1 MAVILKKKRLFNPQK
16 PAAGRKR
23 KPNRAKR
30 AVKAKAHRK
39 AAARTSWRNP
49 GALIT
54 LGATNPQRK
63 TMKAKSSHQKK
74 RTSRRPNPF
83 IKMKTRRAKRRSNP
97 SITRGPLNLA
107 KSGAIALL
115 GLVATR
121 QIPQLALQ
129 TRNTGLV
136 GYAANFATAAVAG
149 ALAGRFWNR
158 DAGKLIFIGGSLYT
172 VSRILTEQ
180 FSPIGRYF
188 SLAGIGDAQAASL
201 GVIKD
206 GYFPVP
212 VVLDQAGQ
220 PVIPRAIVEAA
231 QPATP
236 PAPLPA
242 PSNMSGLSRYGR

>member
-16 PAAGRKR
+16 PAGRKR
-23 KPNRAKR
+23 QSTRAKR
-30 AVKAKAHRK
+30 KAKATARAR
-39 AAARTSWRNP
+39 AAAKPKRNP

-54 LGATNPQRK
+54 LGALNPQRK
-63 TMKAKSSHQKK
+63 TMKAKSTSKKK

-97 SITRGPLNLA
+97 SILRGPFSLA
-107 KSGAIALL
+107 KAGAIALL

-121 QIPQLALQ
+121 QIPQLVLQ
-129 TRNTGLV
+129 QRNSGLI
-136 GYAANFATAAVAG
+136 GYAANFGVAAITG
-149 ALAGRFWNR
+149 ALVGRWDR
-158 DAGKLIFIGGSLYT
+158 EAGKFVFIGGSLYT

-180 FSPIGRYF
+180 FSPVGRYF
-188 SLAGIGDAQAASL
+188 ALSGVGDAQAASL

-220 PVIPRAIVEAA
+220 PIIPRAIVEAA
-231 QPATP
+231 QP
-236 PAPLPA
+236 PAAPVPLPA
-242 PSNMSGLSRYGR
+242 PNTMSGLGRYSR

>member
-1 MAVILKKKRLFNPQK
+1 MAVIVKRKRLFNPQK

-23 KPNRAKR
+23 KPTRAKQKR
-30 AVKAKAHRK
+30 AK
-39 AAARTSWRNP
+39 RNP

-54 LGATNPQRK
+54 LGAVNPQRRN
-63 TMKAKSSHQKK
+63 MKAQSKSHKK

-83 IKMKTRRAKRRSNP
+83 LKLKTKRAKRRSNP
-97 SITRGPLNLA
+97 SAISKPFDLA

-121 QIPQLALQ
+121 QIPQLILQ
-129 TRNTGLV
+129 QKNAGWI
-136 GYAANFATAAVAG
+136 GYASNFAVAVAG
-149 ALAGRFWNR
+149 GALASRFWNR
-158 DAGKLIFIGGSLYT
+158 EAGKLIFIGGSVYT

-188 SLAGIGDAQAASL
+188 ALSGVGDAQAASL

-212 VVLDQAGQ
+212 VVLDEAGQ
-220 PVIPRAIVEAA
+220 PIIPRAIIQAA
-231 QPATP
+231 QPAP
-236 PAPLPA
+236 APAPLPA
-242 PSNMSGLSRYGR
+242 PKNMSGLSRYSR

>member
-39 AAARTSWRNP
+39 AAARTKRRNP

-63 TMKAKSSHQKK
+63 TMKAKSSHKKK

-97 SITRGPLNLA
+97 SILRGTFSLA
-107 KSGAIALL
+107 KAGAIALL

-121 QIPQLALQ
+121 QIPQLVLQ
-129 TRNTGLV
+129 QRNAGLI
-136 GYAANFATAAVAG
+136 GYAANFGVAAITG
-149 ALAGRFWNR
+149 ALIGRWNR
-158 DAGKLIFIGGSLYT
+158 EAGKYVFIGGSLYT

-180 FSPIGRYF
+180 FSPVGKYF
-188 SLAGIGDAQAASL
+188 ALSGVGDAQAASL

-220 PVIPRAIVEAA
+220 PIIPRAIIEAA
-231 QPATP
+231 QPAPP

-242 PSNMSGLSRYGR
+242 PNSMSGLGRYSR

>member
-16 PAAGRKR
+16 PAGRKR

-30 AVKAKAHRK
+30 AVKAKARRK
-39 AAARTSWRNP
+39 AAARTKRRNP

-63 TMKAKSSHQKK
+63 TMKAKSTHKKK

-83 IKMKTRRAKRRSNP
+83 IKTKTRRAKRRSNP
-97 SITRGPLNLA
+97 SIARGPLGLA

-129 TRNTGLV
+129 TRNTGLI
-136 GYAANFATAAVAG
+136 GYAANFATAALTG

-158 DAGKLIFIGGSLYT
+158 EAGKLIFIGGSLYT
-172 VSRILTEQ
+172 VSRIITEQ
-180 FSPIGRYF
+180 FSPVGKYF
-188 SLAGIGDAQAASL
+188 ALSGVGDAQAASL

-220 PVIPRAIVEAA
+220 PIIPRAIIEAA
-231 QPATP
+231 QPAP
-236 PAPLPA
+236 APAPLPA
-242 PSNMSGLSRYGR
+242 PNTMSGLGRYSR

>member
-16 PAAGRKR
+16 PAGRKR
-23 KPNRAKR
+23 TITRAKR
-30 AVKAKAHRK
+30 AVMPKAHRK
-39 AAARTSWRNP
+39 AAAKPKRRNP

-54 LGATNPQRK
+54 LGALNPQRK
-63 TMKAKSSHQKK
+63 TMKAKSTKPKK
-74 RTSRRPNPF
+74 RTSPRPNPF

-97 SITRGPLNLA
+97 SITRGPLGLA

-129 TRNTGLV
+129 TRNTGLI
-136 GYAANFATAAVAG
+136 GYAANFATAALAG
-149 ALAGRFWNR
+149 AVAGRFWNR
-158 DAGKLIFIGGSLYT
+158 EAGKLIFIGGSLYT
-172 VSRILTEQ
+172 VSRIITEQ
-180 FSPIGRYF
+180 FSPVGKYF
-188 SLAGIGDAQAASL
+188 ALSGVGDAQAASL

-220 PVIPRAIVEAA
+220 PIIPRAIVEAA

-242 PSNMSGLSRYGR
+242 PTNMSGLSRYGR